1 MAHLLNAK
9 RIRERR
15 DERDLSNKEL
25 AGALGISE
33 LYLRNVLS
41 GSDKPGSRLVHRI
54 GRVLGLTYEEV
65 TAATT
70 NDGVPDGPPKQPT
83 GPKGPVKRQDT
94 EQERKGPK
102 RAADQAVA

>member
-54 GRVLGLTYEEV
+54 GRVLGLSFDEV
-65 TAATT
+65 TAAKT
-70 NDGVPDGPPKQPT
+70 NDGVPDEPPKQPT
-83 GPKGPVKRQDT
+83 GPKRPPKRADT
-94 EQERKGPK
+94 EKTNGPK
-102 RAADQAVA
+102 RATDQAVA